1 MNDRE
6 IPAPALQRILDRQDI
21 YDVLCR
27 YARGVDRGDWELV
40 RSTYHPDAHDD
51 HVEYQGNIDG
61 LIEWLDARFAGV
73 DNSMH
78 FLGNSLV
85 EQTAAD
91 YASAETYFVSSRLIP
106 PTGDAAVRTSP
117 GDALCRQAWGRYLDR
132 FERRD
137 GAWRIANRRVVVDA
151 RFTSVAINGIRTDG
165 TYWGLRNAGDPL
177 YAEHATLPGRA

>member
-6 IPAPALQRILDRQDI
+6 AASALQRILDRQDI
-21 YDVLCR
+21 HDVLCR

-40 RSTYHPDAHDD
+40 RSTYHPDAYDD
-51 HVEYQGNIDG
+51 HVDYQGNIEG
-61 LIEWLDARFAGV
+61 LLEWLDDRFAGV

-91 YASAETYFVSSRLIP
+91 YASVETYFVSSRLIP
-106 PTGDAAVRTSP
+106 PTGAAAAHTSA

-137 GAWRIANRRVVVDA
+137 GVWRVAYRRVVIDA
-151 RFTSVAINGIRTDG
+151 RFAAVAIDGIRTDG
-165 TYWGLRNAGDPL
+165 PYWGLRDTRDPL
-177 YAEHATLPGRA
+177 YAEHASLPGQA